1 LEFEEKSHSQIL
13 ISDAAIAEI
22 VSHVTSEC
30 YGIVGLVNPSIKDG
44 IIKLLHKDHQ
54 SKGVIVERDEGKINI
69 KIYVIAQYGTN
80 LKQVAKSLRNTVRFN
95 LEKLTSLTIG
105 KINIYIQKVNIQS
118 I

>member
-1 LEFEEKSHSQIL
+1 LEFGKKLPSQII
-13 ISDAAIAEI
+13 ISDTAIAEI

-30 YGIVGLVNPSIKDG
+30 YGVVGLVNPSIKDG

-54 SKGVIVERDEGKINI
+54 RKGVIVERDEGKINI

-80 LKQVAKSLRNTVRFN
+80 LKEVAKSLRDTVRFN
-95 LEKLTSLTIG
+95 LEKLTSLSIG
-105 KINIYIQKVNIQS
+105 KIDVYIQKVNIQL